1 MIETMILIISILFN
15 IFFVFYTRWLLKNL
29 SFLSENIVNVL
40 ETIEIFSTHL
50 SAIHE
55 LEIFY
60 GDDTLQNL
68 IKHSKQVV
76 DEIKLYKDV
85 YTLTN
90 DELDLEDLFNDETE
104 ETENEEEE
112 N

>member
-1 MIETMILIISILFN
+1 MIETTILIISILFN

-29 SFLSENIVNVL
+29 NFLSENIVNVL
-40 ETIEIFSTHL
+40 ETIETFSTHL
-50 SAIHE
+50 TAIHE

-90 DELDLEDLFNDETE
+90 DELELEDLFNDETKE
-104 ETENEEEE
+104 DEEEE
-112 N
+112 D